1 MRELEEQ
8 PFWDHLDEL
17 AKRLRRILVAVFV
30 ATIIFSTIPSDIQTL
45 LRLDFTDYRP
55 IVSSILEMIQNRLL
69 PEGVNLIA
77 FNWLDAF
84 YIYILVSL
92 ALGILV
98 TLPYIAYQIYQ
109 FIMPALYVNERRY
122 AVRFILAFVALFTVG
137 ALYAYFLLLP
147 TTFKVLYR
155 FVYQTRISPLYS
167 VKDFFNMVALGLVGS
182 GLFYTFPIIVYML
195 VKADLIEVD
204 TLKNNRKQVFV
215 ILAVFTAIL
224 TPDPTPFSMLLMSIP
239 FYLLYEVTIQILQ
252 RTSGGEKDS
261 QALEEGIMAS
271 KRLLQKNAGG

>member
-1 MRELEEQ
+1 MTELEEQ

-17 AKRLRRILVAVFV
+17 AKRLRRILIVVFV
-30 ATIIFSTIPSDIQTL
+30 ATIVFSTLPSDPQTL
-45 LRLDFTDYRP
+45 LKLDFTDYRP
-55 IVSSILEMIQNRLL
+55 VVSIILEIIQNRLL

-98 TLPYIAYQIYQ
+98 TLPYIAYQLYQ

-122 AVRFILAFVALFTVG
+122 AVRFILAFVALFSVG

-147 TTFKVLYR
+147 TTFRVLYR

-182 GLFYTFPIIVYML
+182 GLFYTFPIVVYML

-204 TLKNNRKQVFV
+204 TLKSNRKQVFV
-215 ILAVFTAIL
+215 VLAVLTAIL

-252 RTSGGEKDS
+252 RTSGGEEESDT
-261 QALEEGIMAS
+261 LERGIIAS
-271 KRLLQKNAGG
+271 KRLLQQNAGE

>member
-1 MRELEEQ
+1 MTELEEQ
-8 PFWDHLDEL
+8 PFWDHLDDL
-17 AKRLRRILVAVFV
+17 AKRLRRILIVVFS
-30 ATIIFSTIPSDIQTL
+30 ATIIFSTLPSDPQTL
-45 LRLDFTDYRP
+45 LKLDFKDYRP
-55 IVSSILEMIQNRLL
+55 VVSIILEIIQNRLL

-98 TLPYIAYQIYQ
+98 TLPYIAYQLYQ
-109 FIMPALYVNERRY
+109 FIMPALYANERRY
-122 AVRFILAFVALFTVG
+122 AVRFILAFVALFSVG

-182 GLFYTFPIIVYML
+182 GLFYTFPIVIYLL

-204 TLKNNRKQVFV
+204 TLKSNRKQVFV
-215 ILAVFTAIL
+215 VLAVLTAIL

-252 RTSGGEKDS
+252 RTSGSDENTET
-261 QALEEGIMAS
+261 LERGIMAS
-271 KRLLQKNAGG
+271 RRLLQQNVGE

>member
-1 MRELEEQ
+1 MSELEEQ
-8 PFWDHLDEL
+8 PFWDHLEEL
-17 AKRLRRILVAVFV
+17 AKRLRRILLAVV
-30 ATIIFSTIPSDIQTL
+30 IATVIFSTLPSDIQTIL
-45 LRLDFTDYRP
+45 KLDFEDYRP
-55 IVSSILEMIQNRLL
+55 IVSVILEAIQNRLL

-98 TLPYIAYQIYQ
+98 TLPYIAYQLYL
-109 FIMPALYVNERRY
+109 FIMPALYINERRY
-122 AVRFILAFVALFTVG
+122 VVRFILVFVILFSIG

-147 TTFKVLYR
+147 TTFRVLYR

-167 VKDFFNMVALGLVGS
+167 VKDFFNMVSIGLIGS
-182 GLFYTFPIIVYML
+182 GLFYTFPLVVYML
-195 VKADLIEVD
+195 VKVDLIEVD

-215 ILAVFTAIL
+215 IMAVLTAIL

-239 FYLLYEVTIQILQ
+239 FYLLYEITIQILQ
-252 RTSGGEKDS
+252 RTSGKNKDS
-261 QALEEGIMAS
+261 ETLERGILAS
-271 KRLLQKNAGG
+271 KRLLQNNED

>member
-1 MRELEEQ
+1 MSELEEQ
-8 PFWDHLDEL
+8 PFWDHLEEL
-17 AKRLRRILVAVFV
+17 AKRLRRILLAVV
-30 ATIIFSTIPSDIQTL
+30 IATVIFSTLPSDTQTIL
-45 LRLDFTDYRP
+45 KLDFEDYRP
-55 IVSSILEMIQNRLL
+55 IVSIILEAIQNRLL

-98 TLPYIAYQIYQ
+98 TLPYIAYQLYL
-109 FIMPALYVNERRY
+109 FIMPALYINERRY
-122 AVRFILAFVALFTVG
+122 VVRFILVFVILFSIG

-147 TTFKVLYR
+147 TTFRVLYR

-167 VKDFFNMVALGLVGS
+167 VKDFFNMVSIGLIGS
-182 GLFYTFPIIVYML
+182 GLFYTFPLVVYML
-195 VKADLIEVD
+195 VKVDLIEVD

-215 ILAVFTAIL
+215 IMAVLTAIL

-239 FYLLYEVTIQILQ
+239 FYLLYEITIQILQ
-252 RTSGGEKDS
+252 RTSGKNIDS
-261 QALEEGIMAS
+261 ETLERGILAS
-271 KRLLQKNAGG
+271 KRLLQNNED

>member
-1 MRELEEQ
+1 MTKLEEQ

-17 AKRLRRILVAVFV
+17 AKRLRRILIAVFL
-30 ATIIFSTIPSDIQTL
+30 ATIVFSTLPSDPQTL
-45 LRLDFTDYRP
+45 LKLDFTDYRP
-55 IVSSILEMIQNRLL
+55 IVSIILEIIQNRLL

-98 TLPYIAYQIYQ
+98 TLPYIAYQLYQ

-122 AVRFILAFVALFTVG
+122 AVRFILAFVALFSVG

-147 TTFKVLYR
+147 TTFRVLYR

-182 GLFYTFPIIVYML
+182 GLFYTFPIVVYML
-195 VKADLIEVD
+195 VKADLIDVE
-204 TLKNNRKQVFV
+204 TLKSNRKQVFV
-215 ILAVFTAIL
+215 VLAVFTAIL

-252 RTSGGEKDS
+252 RTSGGEEDTET
-261 QALEEGIMAS
+261 LERGIMAS
-271 KRLLQKNAGG
+271 RRLLQQNVGE

>member
-1 MRELEEQ
+1 MTELEEQ

-17 AKRLRRILVAVFV
+17 AKRLRRILIVVFV
-30 ATIIFSTIPSDIQTL
+30 ATIVFSTLPSDPQTL
-45 LRLDFTDYRP
+45 LKLDFTDYRP
-55 IVSSILEMIQNRLL
+55 VVSIILEIIQNRLL

-98 TLPYIAYQIYQ
+98 TLPYIAYQLYQ
-109 FIMPALYVNERRY
+109 FIMPALYINERRY
-122 AVRFILAFVALFTVG
+122 AVRFILAFVALFSVG

-147 TTFKVLYR
+147 TTFRVLYR

-182 GLFYTFPIIVYML
+182 GLFYTFPIVVYML
-195 VKADLIEVD
+195 VKADLIGVD
-204 TLKNNRKQVFV
+204 TLKSNRKQVFV
-215 ILAVFTAIL
+215 VLAVLTAIL

-252 RTSGGEKDS
+252 RTSGGEEESDT
-261 QALEEGIMAS
+261 LERGIMAS
-271 KRLLQKNAGG
+271 KRLLQQNAGE

>member
-1 MRELEEQ
+1 MTELEEQ

-17 AKRLRRILVAVFV
+17 AKRLRRILIAVFV
-30 ATIIFSTIPSDIQTL
+30 ATIVFSTLPSDPQTL
-45 LRLDFTDYRP
+45 LKLDFTDYRP
-55 IVSSILEMIQNRLL
+55 IVSIILEIIQNRLL

-98 TLPYIAYQIYQ
+98 TLPYIAYQLYQ

-122 AVRFILAFVALFTVG
+122 AVRFILAFVALFSVG

-147 TTFKVLYR
+147 TTFRVLYR

-182 GLFYTFPIIVYML
+182 GLFYTFPIVVYML
-195 VKADLIEVD
+195 VKADLIDVE
-204 TLKNNRKQVFV
+204 TLKSNRKQVFV
-215 ILAVFTAIL
+215 VLAVFTAIL

-252 RTSGGEKDS
+252 RTSGGEEDTET
-261 QALEEGIMAS
+261 LERGIMAS
-271 KRLLQKNAGG
+271 RRLLQQNVGE

>member
-1 MRELEEQ
+1 MTELEEQ
-8 PFWDHLDEL
+8 PFWDHLDDL
-17 AKRLRRILVAVFV
+17 AKRLRRILIVVFL
-30 ATIIFSTIPSDIQTL
+30 ATIIFSTLPSDPQTL
-45 LRLDFTDYRP
+45 LKLDFTDYRP
-55 IVSSILEMIQNRLL
+55 VVSIILEIIQNRLL

-98 TLPYIAYQIYQ
+98 TLPYIAYQLYQ

-122 AVRFILAFVALFTVG
+122 AVRFILAFVALFSVG

-167 VKDFFNMVALGLVGS
+167 VKDFFNMVTLGLVGS
-182 GLFYTFPIIVYML
+182 GLFYTFPIVIYLL
-195 VKADLIEVD
+195 VKADLIEVE
-204 TLKNNRKQVFV
+204 TLKSNRKQVFV
-215 ILAVFTAIL
+215 VLAVFTAIL

-252 RTSGGEKDS
+252 RTSGSDENTET
-261 QALEEGIMAS
+261 LERGIMAS
-271 KRLLQKNAGG
+271 RRLLQQNVGE

>member
-1 MRELEEQ
+1 MTELEEQ

-17 AKRLRRILVAVFV
+17 AKRLRRILIVVFV
-30 ATIIFSTIPSDIQTL
+30 ATIIFSTLPSNTQTL
-45 LRLDFTDYRP
+45 LKLDFKDYRP
-55 IVSSILEMIQNRLL
+55 VVSIILEIIQNRLL

-92 ALGILV
+92 ALGIIV
-98 TLPYIAYQIYQ
+98 TLPYIAYQLYQ

-122 AVRFILAFVALFTVG
+122 AVRFILAFVALFSVG

-147 TTFKVLYR
+147 TTFRVLYR

-167 VKDFFNMVALGLVGS
+167 VKDFFNMVALGLMGS

-195 VKADLIEVD
+195 VKADLIDVE
-204 TLKNNRKQVFV
+204 TLKSNRKQVFV
-215 ILAVFTAIL
+215 VLAVFTAIL

-252 RTSGGEKDS
+252 RTSGGEEDTEF
-261 QALEEGIMAS
+261 LERGIMAS
-271 KRLLQKNAGG
+271 RRLLQQNVQE

>member
-1 MRELEEQ
+1 MTELEEQ
-8 PFWDHLDEL
+8 PFWDHLEEL
-17 AKRLRRILVAVFV
+17 AGRLRRILVVVFV
-30 ATIIFSTIPSDIQTL
+30 ATMIFSTLPSDPQTL
-45 LRLDFTDYRP
+45 LELDFKDYRP
-55 IVSSILEMIQNRLL
+55 VVSIILEMIQDGLL

-98 TLPYIAYQIYQ
+98 TLPYIAYQLYK
-109 FIMPALYVNERRY
+109 FIMPALYVKERRY
-122 AVRFILAFVALFTVG
+122 AVRFILAFVTLFSVG

-195 VKADLIEVD
+195 VKAGLIEVN

-215 ILAVFTAIL
+215 VLAVVTAIL

-252 RTSGGEKDS
+252 RTSGDRGDS
-261 QALEEGIMAS
+261 ETIERGIMAS
-271 KRLLQKNAGG
+271 KRLLHKNV

>member
-1 MRELEEQ
+1 MTELEEQ

-17 AKRLRRILVAVFV
+17 AKRLRRILIVVFV
-30 ATIIFSTIPSDIQTL
+30 ATIVFSTLPSDPQTL
-45 LRLDFTDYRP
+45 LKLDFTDYRP
-55 IVSSILEMIQNRLL
+55 VVSIILEIIQNRLL

-98 TLPYIAYQIYQ
+98 TLPYIAYQLYQ

-122 AVRFILAFVALFTVG
+122 AVRFILAFVALFSVG

-147 TTFKVLYR
+147 TTFRVLYR

-182 GLFYTFPIIVYML
+182 GLFYTFPIVVYML

-204 TLKNNRKQVFV
+204 TLKSNRKQVFV
-215 ILAVFTAIL
+215 VLAVLTAIL

-252 RTSGGEKDS
+252 RTSGGEEESDT
-261 QALEEGIMAS
+261 LERGIMAS
-271 KRLLQKNAGG
+271 KRLLQQNAGE